1 MLGEDFTEQSPLQ
14 VTFSS
19 GDVVSD
25 TACTTLGIIN
35 DDSLESDHEF
45 TVNLG
50 SITPL
55 GPVTLAPSSTTVF
68 INDDEGREMFL
79 IENVIPVPIT
89 KVIVH
94 SECPFLLTGATVTI
108 VSSDYVVDESQ
119 SSVEVCTSLTD
130 IPAGGLECEVVATIS
145 TMDGPLASMSF
156 YMPQTQK
163 VYLLTFILKQ
173 VCHLYILLYM

>member
-130 IPAGGLECEVVATIS
+130 IPAGGLECEVVATMN
-145 TMDGPLASMSF
+145 TTDGTKASMSYNVCLF
-156 YMPQTQK
+156 EFKKALFCLKLEP
-163 VYLLTFILKQ
+163 LLK
-173 VCHLYILLYM
+173 